1 MDQAGTNPNT
11 GTPTTR
17 LNRRQLLAGSA
28 AAAVGTALAGGAAS
42 ARGPIRNAAPFNLVR
57 QDPASL
63 VFAYWGSPQ
72 EQEAVK
78 QMTESFNS
86 QNPGI
91 AVNPQYIANDGYAE
105 KLTTM
110 LAGGGPPDVSY
121 MGASMAFQWAADG
134 QTLDLK
140 PWVDADPET
149 PTLIPDTNYTYENG
163 KVLSTSLA
171 IGIHLLYYNK
181 KIFEEAGVGAPP
193 ITGETAWTW
202 DQFVET
208 AKLLTK
214 DRSGKTPNDEGFDP
228 EGIQTYGTTV
238 PYWLPM
244 IWSNGGALASEDG
257 MQFMMGSPEGVEV
270 FQALQDLIYVHHVSP
285 TPAAAESLPATD
297 VLMRTGK
304 LAMDINGMW
313 KTLDYANSRD
323 LEWGMGV
330 LPKFKEPITQRS
342 GIPII
347 ISANCQY
354 PDQAYEF
361 YRWRYSPERIDLY
374 ARGLWMPIQST
385 YYTEEDKIAQWL
397 VPEVYPAEA
406 RQVLVDYG
414 LNFAPKQNPTYWL
427 KNQDQ
432 LYTEAINPALEKLF
446 ANEGTAQDLL
456 TGAATAAAPMMQG
469 RW

>member
-1 MDQAGTNPNT
+1 MDQAKTNPST
-11 GTPTTR
+11 AATTEK
-17 LNRRQLLAGSA
+17 LNRRRLLAGSA
-28 AAAVGTALAGGAAS
+28 AAAGAALAGTTVS
-42 ARGPIRNAAPFNLVR
+42 ARGTARNPAPFNVLR
-57 QDPASL
+57 QDPAEL

-91 AVNPQYIANDGYAE
+91 AVSPQYIANDGYDE
-105 KLTTM
+105 KVTTM
-110 LAGGGPPDVSY
+110 LAGGNPPDIAY
-121 MGASMAFQWAADG
+121 MGSDMAFQWATDG
-134 QTLDLK
+134 RTLDLK

-149 PTLIPDTNYTYENG
+149 PTLIPDTTYTYDNG

-193 ITGETAWTW
+193 TTGETAWTW
-202 DQFVET
+202 DQYVET

-214 DRSGKTPNDEGFDP
+214 DSNGKNAADP
-228 EGIQTYGTTV
+228 EFNPESIQTYGTTV

-244 IWSNGGALASEDG
+244 IWSNGGDLASEDG
-257 MQFMMGSPEGVEV
+257 TQFLMGSPEGIEV

-347 ISANCQY
+347 VSANCKY
-354 PDQAYEF
+354 PDQAYQF

-397 VPEVYPAEA
+397 DPEVFPAEA

-414 LNFAPKQNPTYWL
+414 LNFAPKKNPTYWL
-427 KNQDQ
+427 KNQQQ
-432 LYTEAINPALEKLF
+432 LYTEAINPALERLF

-456 TGAATAAAPMMQG
+456 TAATTTAAPLMQG

>member
-1 MDQAGTNPNT
+1 MKQQRPSSILTRRSFIAGAAGTAAGLTVASRALGAPSSRFGGVNP
-11 GTPTTR
+11 
-17 LNRRQLLAGSA
+17 LL
-28 AAAVGTALAGGAAS
+28 
-42 ARGPIRNAAPFNLVR
+42 
-57 QDPASL
+57 QDKPEI
-63 VFAYWGSPQ
+63 VFTYWGSPQ

-78 QMTESFNS
+78 QMTEDFND
-86 QNPGI
+86 QADNI
-91 AVNPQYIANDGYAE
+91 KVKPQYVNNDGYDE
-105 KLTTM
+105 KMTTM
-110 LAGGGPPDVSY
+110 LAGGTPPDVAY
-121 MGASMAFQWAADG
+121 MGSDMAFQWAVDG
-134 QTLDLK
+134 KTLDLK

-149 PTLIPDTNYTYENG
+149 PTLIPDTTYTYDDG
-163 KVLSTSLA
+163 KILSTSLA
-171 IGIHLLYYNK
+171 IGIHLLYWNH
-181 KIFEEAGVGAPP
+181 KIFEEAGVDAPP
-193 ITGETAWTW
+193 TTGETAWTW
-202 DQFVET
+202 DQFVEN

-214 DRSGKTPNDEGFDP
+214 DGDGRNATDPDFDASN
-228 EGIQTYGTTV
+228 IRTYGTTV

-244 IWSNGGALASEDG
+244 VWSNGGALASEDG
-257 MQFMMGSPEGVEV
+257 TQFLLSSPESIEV

-297 VLMRTGK
+297 ILMRTGK

-313 KTLDYANSRD
+313 KTLDYANSEG

-374 ARGLWMPIQST
+374 ARGLWMPIQSA
-385 YYTEEDKIAQWL
+385 YYTEEDKIAQWI

-406 RQVLVDYG
+406 RQVLVDYA
-414 LNFAPKQNPTYWL
+414 LNFAPKKNPTYWL
-427 KNQDQ
+427 KNQNQ
-432 LYTEAINPALEKLF
+432 LYTEAITPNLQKLF
-446 ANEGTAQDLL
+446 ANEGSAQDLL
-456 TGAATAAAPMMQG
+456 TSAASTAQPLMQG